1 MAKLGPNLRCVV
13 EVSNRDAIRSLFTD
27 VFGAGVSQPTDT
39 MDVLSFG
46 DSNIGFEFVDAGKGL
61 SEDDQRERGVWFE
74 IVVDDVK
81 AICTQIEGRG
91 LTRLEYRDQEHAYY
105 QLPGGPVFRIA

>member
-13 EVSNRDAIRSLFTD
+13 EASNRDAIRSLFGE
-27 VFGAGVSQPTDT
+27 VFGADVSHPTET

-46 DSNIGFEFVDAGKGL
+46 DSNIGFEFVAAGKAL
-61 SEDDQRERGVWFE
+61 SEDDQRERGVWIE
-74 IVVDDVK
+74 IIVDDVK
-81 AICTQIEGRG
+81 ATCAQIEGRG
-91 LTRLEYRDQEHAYY
+91 LKRLEYRDQDHAYY